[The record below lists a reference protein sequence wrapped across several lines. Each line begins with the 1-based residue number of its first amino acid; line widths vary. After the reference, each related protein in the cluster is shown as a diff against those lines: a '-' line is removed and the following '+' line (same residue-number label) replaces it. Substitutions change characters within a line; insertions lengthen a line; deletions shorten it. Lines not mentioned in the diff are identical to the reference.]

1 MIRSCQIGNYQ
12 QQLSKILELMGTHT
26 HSINIRQRLMKHVT
40 VYSRSGCHLCE
51 IAIDRINSVKKDYEF
66 SLEIFLIDN
75 NNELEKEF
83 GEQVPVIMID
93 NTIHDYWRVD
103 LERFTKAIKS

>member
-1 MIRSCQIGNYQ
+1 
-12 QQLSKILELMGTHT
+12 MGTHT
-26 HSINIRQRLMKHVT
+26 HSINIRQRLMKNVT
-40 VYSRSGCHLCE
+40 IYSRSGCHLCE

-103 LERFTKAIKS
+103 LERFTKAINS